1 MPISRYYLQVRIV
14 KNFHVIITVH
24 PHQTKFRI
32 TYSNYLFY
40 SSRFTT
46 IQNNSTST
54 MKTFTTFLQNF

>member
-14 KNFHVIITVH
+14 KNFHFIITVH

-46 IQNNSTST
+46 IQNTSTSAIENFYNL
-54 MKTFTTFLQNF
+54 FTDF